1 MARLAAVIYDLDGTL
16 IDSRADLADSVNAML
31 ARMDLPR
38 IEDRLIHGFI
48 GEGAERLIRRSL
60 GSQEHR
66 YPEAAPIWRAEYQK
80 RLLHKTRLY
89 PGVRELLA
97 APPELRAVLTNKPG
111 GFARQILAGLGV
123 AAAFREIA
131 GGDEA
136 ARKPDPAGVLLVCER
151 LGVRREEALL
161 VGDSA
166 VDLATARA
174 AGISVC
180 AVTWG
185 LGDAAALASADYLC
199 HNAAEVALLL
209 KGLTMGIIAP
219 KPVPEPLDSSASAGE
234 RPSARGAAGKERA
247 VGETVRITAGGQELE
262 LPVVVGTEGERGIEI
277 VNLRA
282 KTGMMTLDPAFMNTA
297 STESAITFLDGEKGI
312 LRYRGIP
319 IEELGEKSSFTETA
333 YLLIYGHLPNKDELH
348 KWEQLLTRH
357 SMIHEDMKRFFDGYP
372 MTAHPMAILS
382 AMITSLSSFYPY
394 ALNAKA
400 DEYRDIT
407 IARLIAKMPTIA
419 AFSYKKSIGHPFVY
433 PRNDLNYCAN
443 FLHEM
448 FAVPAEAYQ
457 SDPVAV
463 RALNLLLILH
473 ADHEQNC
480 STSTVRIVGSA
491 QTNLFAS
498 ISAGICALWGPLH
511 GGANQEVVEMLTDIR
526 KRGLSAVEFIAQV
539 KDKKSGARLMGF
551 GHRVYKNF
559 DPRAKIIKKACDEV
573 LARMGIRDPMLD
585 LAKELEEAA
594 LKDPYFIERKLYPN
608 VDFYS
613 GIIYR
618 ALGIPTGMFT
628 VMFALGRLPGWIA
641 HWKEMIEDPN
651 TKIGRPRQIYT
662 GARETHY
669 VPIEKRA

>member
-1 MARLAAVIYDLDGTL
+1 
-16 IDSRADLADSVNAML
+16 
-31 ARMDLPR
+31 
-38 IEDRLIHGFI
+38 
-48 GEGAERLIRRSL
+48 
-60 GSQEHR
+60 
-66 YPEAAPIWRAEYQK
+66 
-80 RLLHKTRLY
+80 
-89 PGVRELLA
+89 
-97 APPELRAVLTNKPG
+97 
-111 GFARQILAGLGV
+111 V
-123 AAAFREIA
+123 A
-131 GGDEA
+131 
-136 ARKPDPAGVLLVCER
+136 
-151 LGVRREEALL
+151 
-161 VGDSA
+161 
-166 VDLATARA
+166 
-174 AGISVC
+174 
-180 AVTWG
+180 
-185 LGDAAALASADYLC
+185 
-199 HNAAEVALLL
+199 
-209 KGLTMGIIAP
+209 
-219 KPVPEPLDSSASAGE
+219 
-234 RPSARGAAGKERA
+234 
-247 VGETVRITAGGQELE
+247 ETVRIAIGREELE
-262 LPVVVGTEGERGIEI
+262 LPVVVGTESERGIDI
-277 VNLRA
+277 SNLRA
-282 KTGMMTLDPAFMNTA
+282 RTGMVTLDPAFMNTA
-297 STESAITFLDGEKGI
+297 STESSITFLDGEKGI

-319 IEELGEKSSFTETA
+319 IEELGEKSTFTETA
-333 YLLIYGHLPNKDELH
+333 YLLVYGHLPTRDELE
-348 KWEQLLTRH
+348 KWDHLLTRH

-433 PRNDLNYCAN
+433 PRNDLSYCAN

-448 FAVPAEAYQ
+448 FAVPAESYQ
-457 SDPVAV
+457 PDDVAV

-526 KRGLSAVEFIAQV
+526 KKGLTAAQFIAQV
-539 KDKKSGARLMGF
+539 KDKKSGVRLMGF

-573 LARMGIRDPMLD
+573 LDRLGIRDPMLD

-594 LKDPYFIERKLYPN
+594 LHDPYFIERKLYPN

-641 HWKEMIEDPN
+641 HWKEMIEDPA
-651 TKIGRPRQIYT
+651 TKIGRPRQIYM
-662 GARETHY
+662 GPRETHY
-669 VPIEKRA
+669 VPLDKRA